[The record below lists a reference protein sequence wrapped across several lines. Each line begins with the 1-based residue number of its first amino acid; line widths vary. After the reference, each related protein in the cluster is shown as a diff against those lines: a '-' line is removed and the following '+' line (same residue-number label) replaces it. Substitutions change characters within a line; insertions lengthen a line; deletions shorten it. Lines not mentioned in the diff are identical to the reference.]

1 MKRTRRRILTVL
13 VAVAAMVPTFGAAP
27 AQAFLFVGTCELR
40 VTFSFNQPIGPATT
54 LRSYSVSIAPL
65 VSGVMPCQ
73 TTEDGVD
80 VLRTTWLE
88 STTGTSSVWS
98 CGAVVAGGGWRQRWQ
113 TADGTFTPSLA
124 VGFHQ
129 VYGTWGEWVVP
140 LQGLNAVNFAGA
152 IELTLDPLT
161 AQQQTQQCLN
171 GTLSQL
177 RTVGV
182 QVFEDPILPTP

>member
-1 MKRTRRRILTVL
+1 MKRTRRRVLTVL
-13 VAVAAMVPTFGAAP
+13 VSVTVMISTFGAP
-27 AQAFLFVGTCELR
+27 AEAFLFVGTCELR

-65 VSGVMPCQ
+65 VPGVMPCQ

-80 VLRTTWLE
+80 VMRTTWVE
-88 STTGTSSVWS
+88 FTTGTSSVWS
-98 CGAVVAGGGWRQRWQ
+98 CGAVIAGGGWRQGWR

-140 LQGLNAVNFAGA
+140 LQGLNAVNFLGV

-161 AQQQTQQCLN
+161 AQQQTQQCLT
-171 GTLSQL
+171 GSLTRL

-182 QVFEDPILPTP
+182 QVFEDPILPSP